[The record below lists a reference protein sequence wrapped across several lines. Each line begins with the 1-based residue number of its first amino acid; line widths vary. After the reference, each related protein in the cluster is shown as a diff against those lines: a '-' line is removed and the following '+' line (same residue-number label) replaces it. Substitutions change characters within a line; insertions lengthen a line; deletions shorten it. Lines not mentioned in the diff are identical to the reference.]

1 MDLTNI
7 NPQSIA
13 YKQYIANRHR
23 RLTQIFWG
31 IEGLFIALSCIQI
44 LSQNYLTAS
53 ILLSSCLPFF
63 IVYFLLKAG
72 RTDLAAIV
80 IFSFLL
86 IIIFGLV
93 WQFYGLRDLSLMA
106 IPVLLIFSAFLAKPK
121 VFFIFLA
128 LAIINILAIGY
139 VNYAGIYNHPEPGN
153 SFTSAV
159 SWSVLIL
166 FLTASIR
173 LLGIDMQRM
182 SKRLAK
188 QNEYVEASR
197 SKAQHL
203 INHDIL
209 TDLPNK
215 TAADDKLAQYVFA
228 HDKVKHDCVML
239 LDLDNFKRIND
250 SMGHNFGDQYLIE
263 ISQRLNS
270 ALDEL
275 GNLYHIG
282 GDKFLVIIENTDD
295 IAIRNLISD
304 IQQCLKKS
312 HIIGD
317 INVKSTTSIG
327 IATARDSDQTYEE
340 LRLQAD
346 IALGNAKA
354 RGRNSYCYHNPQ
366 FDEEL
371 VEHAQLQIDLKNAI
385 SNDELSIAFQPKIS
399 LTTNA
404 IVGAE
409 AVIRWTHPTRGAIDP
424 KVFLLLAEKSGLI
437 FDIGDW
443 MIDKACIACNRWVN
457 LGHEIPVAVSSSLV
471 QFSSGKIIESVERN
485 LMFTDLSGHH
495 LELQVAEA
503 LFVDNSPNLI
513 STLNILKTMGITI
526 VINNFGTGYSN
537 LGNLKKYD
545 IDALK
550 IDQSFIKN
558 LDDNYDNAIVHAI
571 INIAKGLDIK
581 VIGEGIEVTETIDI
595 LSGMGCDIGQGQFW
609 SKALTADHFIEFL
622 EKTAK

>member
-7 NPQSIA
+7 NQQSIA

-23 RLTQIFWG
+23 RLMEIFWG
-31 IEGLFIALSCIQI
+31 IEGLFVALSCIAI
-44 LSQNYLTAS
+44 YSQSYLVAA
-53 ILLSSCLPFF
+53 ILLSSCVPFF
-63 IVYFLLKAG
+63 IVYFILKVG
-72 RTDLAAIV
+72 KTDLAAVI
-80 IFSFLL
+80 IFSFIL
-86 IIIFGLV
+86 IITFGFG

-106 IPVLLIFSAFLAKPK
+106 IPVLLIFCAFLANPK
-121 VFFIFLA
+121 VFFIFLG

-139 VNYAGIYNHPEPGN
+139 VNHTEIYNHPEPGN
-153 SFTSAV
+153 SFSYAI
-159 SWSVLIL
+159 SWSVLVI

-173 LLGIDMQRM
+173 VLGIDMQRM
-182 SKRLAK
+182 SIRLAK
-188 QNEYVEASR
+188 QNERLDSYR

-203 INHDIL
+203 LNHDIL
-209 TDLPNK
+209 TNLPNK
-215 TAADDKLAQYVFA
+215 AAADDKLEQYVFA
-228 HDKVKHDCVML
+228 HDKVNHDCVML
-239 LDLDNFKRIND
+239 LDLDNFKSIND

-263 ISQRLNS
+263 ISQRINS
-270 ALDEL
+270 AIGDI

-282 GDKFLVIIENTDD
+282 GDKFLVILENIDD
-295 IAIRNLISD
+295 IAIRNLVSD
-304 IQQCLKKS
+304 IQQCLKKF
-312 HIIGD
+312 HVIGD

-327 IATARDSDQTYEE
+327 IAVARDSDQTYEE
-340 LRLQAD
+340 LKLQAD
-346 IALGNAKA
+346 IALGKAKA
-354 RGRNSYCYHNPQ
+354 SGRNSYSYHNPQ

-371 VEHAQLQIDLKNAI
+371 LEHAQLQIDLKDAI

-409 AVIRWTHPTRGAIDP
+409 AVIRWIHPTRGSIDP

-443 MIDKACIACNRWVN
+443 MIDKACSACNRWVN
-457 LGHEIPVAVSSSLV
+457 LGHEIPVSVSSSLV

-485 LMFTDLSGHH
+485 LMFTDLNGRH
-495 LELQVAEA
+495 LEIQVAEA
-503 LFVDNSPNLI
+503 LFVDNSPTLI

-526 VINNFGTGYSN
+526 VIDNFGTGYSN

-545 IDALK
+545 IDALN
-550 IDQSFIKN
+550 IHQSFIQN

-581 VIGEGIEVTETIDI
+581 VIGEGIETTEAIVI
-595 LSGMGCDIGQGQFW
+595 LREMGCDIGQGNFW
-609 SKALTADHFIEFL
+609 SKELAEDEFIEFL
-622 EKTAK
+622 EKL